1 LLTDGVKVYGFG
13 EKKTPEPFVNACSK
27 FTYLEALGQ
36 THASVPDAE
45 QASSEQASNE
55 PVANDDARPRKSG
68 AEMRS
73 DTRLVKML
81 RRAVSAAE
89 GEDGWS
95 HLGPVG
101 SQIGNQASFD

>member
-1 LLTDGVKVYGFG
+1 
-13 EKKTPEPFVNACSK
+13 
-27 FTYLEALGQ
+27 
-36 THASVPDAE
+36 
-45 QASSEQASNE
+45 
-55 PVANDDARPRKSG
+55 VANDDARPRKSG

-101 SQIGNQASFD
+101 SQIGNQASFDPRNYGYGKLSDLLAAIGLFELKKDGKSSYVRALPKKKPPLASEER